1 MKSRATGKREVTRHV
16 ISCELLL
23 NEGSLSFGFNCLI
36 VKALIY
42 FLTKKE
48 MNSYTET
55 LSYFPT
61 IKPKNLTR
69 LAKEVYPFSEQKKI
83 PEINRSLFSKTTT
96 LADNRPR
103 FSLFRMIAF
112 RTTED
117 QIQKCVR
124 TPVAFQA
131 NTPTF

>member
-1 MKSRATGKREVTRHV
+1 MKSRATEKREVTRHV

-69 LAKEVYPFSEQKKI
+69 LAKEVYPFSE
-83 PEINRSLFSKTTT
+83 
-96 LADNRPR
+96 
-103 FSLFRMIAF
+103 
-112 RTTED
+112 
-117 QIQKCVR
+117 
-124 TPVAFQA
+124 
-131 NTPTF
+131 